1 MGWWTTVGLN
11 TTRKGKGTS
20 KGQVNIPIKRKGGNF
35 EKTRDKSI

>member
-20 KGQVNIPIKRKGGNF
+20 QYTNQKKGGKF
-35 EKTRDKSI
+35 